1 MASDRTT
8 APIVRARVSIV
19 NVHMPSMPHMNT
31 RTMARSEVRQFEV
44 AKTMKPMI
52 ATTPSQPTTGMM
64 SSPAGREMIERMR
77 SMNASTKV
85 LIGLKK

>member
-1 MASDRTT
+1 M
-8 APIVRARVSIV
+8 VRARVSIV
-19 NVHMPSMPHMNT
+19 KVHMPSTPHRNT
-31 RTMARSEVRQFEV
+31 SAMARSEVRQFDV
-44 AKTMKPMI
+44 AKTTKPMI

-64 SSPAGREMIERMR
+64 SSPEGREMIERMT